1 MNCFEMCKIG
11 FIAKINHNIAGYKYR
26 ITFILFLTLELHFS
40 VSDMIHHPL
49 YADYAGLPFI
59 YFAKI

>member
-11 FIAKINHNIAGYKYR
+11 FIVNFNHNIAEYKYR
-26 ITFILFLTLELHFS
+26 ITFILFLTLEPRFS
-40 VSDMIHHPL
+40 VSDMMHHPL

-59 YFAKI
+59 FFVKI